1 MKKTIEYLV
10 MTNKIKET
18 ASTARLGN
26 ALTNKE
32 ILHRVESIPGFS
44 KMSEQDIFTILL
56 EEITVSGLL
65 TTWDHIPP
73 SKCNVCSNKTM
84 RVDSVGM
91 ICITCGFNMDS
102 YTKDVI
108 NYVRKTAIISLPE
121 MSNLTGYEVEDIK
134 RFEENEVPDG
144 YYQAFKRVITQHYQ
158 QLHTTNLM
166 SII

>member
-1 MKKTIEYLV
+1 MMNIK
-10 MTNKIKET
+10 KET
-18 ASTARLGN
+18 APTARVSK

-32 ILHRVESIPGFS
+32 ILQRVESRPGFS

-56 EEITVSGLL
+56 DQIIVSGLL
-65 TTWDHIPP
+65 TAWDHIPP
-73 SKCNVCSNKTM
+73 SKCNVCSNKTI

-91 ICITCGFNMDS
+91 ICITCGFTIDS

-108 NYVRKTAIISLPE
+108 NYVRKTALISLPE
-121 MSNLTGYEVEDIK
+121 MSNLTGYKVEEIK